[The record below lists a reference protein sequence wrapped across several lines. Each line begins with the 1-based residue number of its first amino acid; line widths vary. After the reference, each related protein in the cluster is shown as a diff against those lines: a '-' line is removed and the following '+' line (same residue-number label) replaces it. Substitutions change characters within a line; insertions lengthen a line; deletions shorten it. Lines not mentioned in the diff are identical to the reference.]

1 MNRLA
6 QAASPYLR
14 QHAGNPVD
22 WYPWGEEAFRRAREE
37 DKPIFLSIGYSTCHW
52 CHVMARESFEDR
64 EIAALLNAH
73 FVAVK
78 VDREERPDIDSIYMA
93 VCQAFTGSGGWPT
106 TVFITADQRPFFAGT
121 YFPKTSRYG
130 TPGLKELLEIIADR
144 WKNDRAELLRAAD
157 EASAALRA
165 GRTPAGGPEEALLD
179 AALAQYRDSFDDVY
193 GGFGSAPKFPAPH
206 NLDFLLRMYETR
218 GDEQALQMAE
228 KTLLHMYSGG
238 MFDHIG
244 YGFCRYSTDRRFLVP
259 HFEKMLYDNALLLS
273 AYCHAFRATGNAFYR
288 GVAERIADYL
298 RRELLAPDGGFY
310 SAQDADSDGEEGKY
324 YLFTP
329 AELNEVLGQAQGE
342 AFAAAYGVTAAGNF
356 RGRSIP
362 NLLRGGALLG
372 GHTELLPALREYR
385 RRRCRLHTDD
395 KILTVWNALA
405 VSAFCAL
412 YRITRSPADLETAE
426 RTMAFLTERL
436 SDGDALVRRPPRRA
450 RAAGRLRLHRACA
463 ARPVRRHAAGAVSRA
478 GGTAAS
484 PRGRFVLRRRQRR
497 LFPQRARE
505 RKTAVPP
512 EGDLRRRAAE
522 RKRGYDRASRPAGRA
537 AARGR
542 VRRDG
547 GKAARLYVRR
557 IRRLP
562 DGTRGVPVRAVRAA
576 RPAAACDRRAR
587 RERGCRGAAVSAAAG
602 GRRARPARADE
613 DVSAQGRKNHLL
625 RLPRPPLPAA
635 RQPAGGRSAV
645 NLSYII
651 I

>member
-165 GRTPAGGPEEALLD
+165 GRTPAAG
-179 AALAQYRDSFDDVY
+179 R
-193 GGFGSAPKFPAPH
+193 
-206 NLDFLLRMYETR
+206 R
-218 GDEQALQMAE
+218 
-228 KTLLHMYSGG
+228 
-238 MFDHIG
+238 
-244 YGFCRYSTDRRFLVP
+244 RRFWTRRWRSTAT
-259 HFEKMLYDNALLLS
+259 ALTTCTAAS
-273 AYCHAFRATGNAFYR
+273 AARRSSPRPTIWTSCCACTKRGATSKRCKWRKKRCCICIPAGCSTTSATASAAIR
-288 GVAERIADYL
+288 PTAASSCRTLKKCSTTTRSCCPRTAMPSV
-298 RRELLAPDGGFY
+298 RRERLLPRCGRAHRGLPAARTARADGGFY

-436 SDGDALVRRPPRRA
+436 SDGDALFISWCDGRRGAPGCWTTTPA
-450 RAAGRLRLHRACA
+450 PRLRCSTCTA
-463 ARPVRRHAAGAVSRA
+463 SRC
-478 GGTAAS
+478 GS
-484 PRGRFVLRRRQRR
+484 RISRGRNGCFAVRSICFTTPGSGGFFLSGRENEKL
-497 LFPQRARE
+497 LFRPKE
-505 RKTAVPP
+505 T
-512 EGDLRRRAAE
+512 
-522 RKRGYDRASRPAGRA
+522 YDGA
-537 AARGR
+537 
-542 VRRDG
+542 
-547 GKAARLYVRR
+547 
-557 IRRLP
+557 LP
-562 DGTRGVPVRAVRAA
+562 SGTR
-576 RPAAACDRRAR
+576 
-587 RERGCRGAAVSAAAG
+587 
-602 GRRARPARADE
+602 
-613 DVSAQGRKNHLL
+613 L
-625 RLPRPPLPAA
+625 
-635 RQPAGGRSAV
+635 
-645 NLSYII
+645 
-651 I
+651 

>member
-1 MNRLA
+1 M
-6 QAASPYLR
+6 
-14 QHAGNPVD
+14 
-22 WYPWGEEAFRRAREE
+22 
-37 DKPIFLSIGYSTCHW
+37 
-52 CHVMARESFEDR
+52 
-64 EIAALLNAH
+64 
-73 FVAVK
+73 
-78 VDREERPDIDSIYMA
+78 
-93 VCQAFTGSGGWPT
+93 
-106 TVFITADQRPFFAGT
+106 
-121 YFPKTSRYG
+121 
-130 TPGLKELLEIIADR
+130 
-144 WKNDRAELLRAAD
+144 
-157 EASAALRA
+157 
-165 GRTPAGGPEEALLD
+165 
-179 AALAQYRDSFDDVY
+179 Y

-244 YGFCRYSTDRRFLVP
+244 YGFCRYSTDRCFLVP

-436 SDGDALVRRPPRRA
+436 SDGDALFISRCDGRRGAPGLLDDYACTALALLDLYGVTLREPYLARAERLLRRA
-450 RAAGRLRLHRACA
+450 VDLFYDAGSGGFFLSGRENEKLLFRPKETYDGALPSGNAVMTELLVRLDALL
-463 ARPVRRHAAGAVSRA
+463 PEGGF
-478 GGTAAS
+478 GGTAEKQLAFMCGAS
-484 PRGRFVLRRRQRR
+484 GDFPMGHAAFLCALSERLDPPPHVTVAPAGDAGVETLPFLLPPEAAVRVLPAPTKEYPLKDGKTTYYVCRGRRCLPPVNRPEDALR
-497 LFPQRARE
+497 
-505 RKTAVPP
+505 
-512 EGDLRRRAAE
+512 
-522 RKRGYDRASRPAGRA
+522 
-537 AARGR
+537 
-542 VRRDG
+542 
-547 GKAARLYVRR
+547 
-557 IRRLP
+557 
-562 DGTRGVPVRAVRAA
+562 
-576 RPAAACDRRAR
+576 
-587 RERGCRGAAVSAAAG
+587 
-602 GRRARPARADE
+602 
-613 DVSAQGRKNHLL
+613 
-625 RLPRPPLPAA
+625 
-635 RQPAGGRSAV
+635 
-645 NLSYII
+645 
-651 I
+651 

>member
-436 SDGDALVRRPPRRA
+436 SDGDALFISWCDGRRGAPGLLDNSACTALALLDLYGVTLREPYLARAERLLRRA
-450 RAAGRLRLHRACA
+450 VNLFYDAGSGGFFLSGRENEKLLFRPKETYDGALPSGNAVMTELLVRLDALL
-463 ARPVRRHAAGAVSRA
+463 PEGGF
-478 GGTAAS
+478 GGTAEKQIAFMCGAS
-484 PRGRFVLRRRQRR
+484 GDFPMGHAAFLCALSERLDPPPHVTVAPAGDAGVETLPFLLPPEAAVRVLPAPTKEYPLKDGKTTYYVCRGRRCLPPVNRPEDALR
-497 LFPQRARE
+497 
-505 RKTAVPP
+505 
-512 EGDLRRRAAE
+512 
-522 RKRGYDRASRPAGRA
+522 
-537 AARGR
+537 
-542 VRRDG
+542 
-547 GKAARLYVRR
+547 
-557 IRRLP
+557 
-562 DGTRGVPVRAVRAA
+562 
-576 RPAAACDRRAR
+576 
-587 RERGCRGAAVSAAAG
+587 
-602 GRRARPARADE
+602 
-613 DVSAQGRKNHLL
+613 
-625 RLPRPPLPAA
+625 
-635 RQPAGGRSAV
+635 
-645 NLSYII
+645 
-651 I
+651 